1 MVYHTQKRKFVWS
14 KAAEKLNQWTCNYY
28 ICLTRASMIED
39 LKIIKAQLENEQLVN
54 NQVSKNNKKN
64 VSVSKQNN
72 VKQKNKTKS
81 ILNSEAG

>member
-1 MVYHTQKRKFVWS
+1 MVYHIQKRKFVWS
-14 KAAEKLNQWTCNYY
+14 KVIEKQNQWTCNYC

-54 NQVSKNNKKN
+54 NQVAKNNKKN

-81 ILNSEAG
+81 VPNSESG